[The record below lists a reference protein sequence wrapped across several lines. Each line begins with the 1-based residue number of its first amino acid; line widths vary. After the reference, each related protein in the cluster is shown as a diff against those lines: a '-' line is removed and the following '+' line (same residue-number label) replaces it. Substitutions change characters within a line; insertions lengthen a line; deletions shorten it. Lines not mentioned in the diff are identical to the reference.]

1 MNKIKRVS
9 LFLVLIVL
17 LTSLQGCSVP
27 VNHYSQNYLHSGFC
41 YYATVEYDT
50 HVDYGEV
57 ISFNI
62 CIGQTLWKGG
72 DFLIDTNCF
81 AEDDATIY
89 IKDSDYYEIVG
100 QSAYVLND
108 FSEKKYLV
116 DSEDY
121 KKKDAYLLSLDFS
134 IKITEPT
141 YDLETLYVDIDYF
154 IEEYQENEF
163 GEVEYFD
170 VSKSLQFP
178 VLKYLSDDD
187 GVTVYYYTRTFG
199 YRKFQSI

>member
-62 CIGQTLWKGG
+62 CTWIFFDQNNIKFIDSISCIG
-72 DFLIDTNCF
+72 N
-81 AEDDATIY
+81 AA
-89 IKDSDYYEIVG
+89 IK
-100 QSAYVLND
+100 
-108 FSEKKYLV
+108 
-116 DSEDY
+116 
-121 KKKDAYLLSLDFS
+121 
-134 IKITEPT
+134 
-141 YDLETLYVDIDYF
+141 
-154 IEEYQENEF
+154 
-163 GEVEYFD
+163 
-170 VSKSLQFP
+170 
-178 VLKYLSDDD
+178 
-187 GVTVYYYTRTFG
+187 
-199 YRKFQSI
+199 